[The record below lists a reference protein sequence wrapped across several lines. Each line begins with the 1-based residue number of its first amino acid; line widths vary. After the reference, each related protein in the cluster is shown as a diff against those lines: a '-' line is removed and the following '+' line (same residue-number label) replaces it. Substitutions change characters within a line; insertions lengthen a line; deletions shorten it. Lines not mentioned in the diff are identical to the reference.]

1 MPRFRPDGTRNAFH
15 IQRLKD
21 KLGNRSNAS
30 SEVEFH
36 GAYAVLIGEEG
47 RGVATIIEMVRHTRL
62 DTSFGAAAM
71 IRHATAQAI
80 NHCTFRSAFGARLID
95 QRLMTNVLA
104 DLALESEAATAMA
117 LRVART
123 FDEGPGDGT
132 AERLGRLLTPISK
145 YFLCK
150 RSPAVVA
157 EALECHGGNGYVE
170 ESIMP
175 RLYRDAP
182 LNSIWE
188 GSGNVQCLDVLRALR
203 RDPEA
208 LAAYLDEA
216 RKARGDRRFDAY
228 LTGVETDLKD
238 LTDFE
243 PQARRVVEKLAI
255 LMQGSLLL
263 RHAPACVADAF
274 AASRL
279 GHDHGMQLGTL
290 PAGLDHKA
298 IVKRAQPVAA

>member
-1 MPRFRPDGTRNAFH
+1 
-15 IQRLKD
+15 
-21 KLGNRSNAS
+21 
-30 SEVEFH
+30 
-36 GAYAVLIGEEG
+36 
-47 RGVATIIEMVRHTRL
+47 
-62 DTSFGAAAM
+62 
-71 IRHATAQAI
+71 
-80 NHCTFRSAFGARLID
+80 
-95 QRLMTNVLA
+95 
-104 DLALESEAATAMA
+104 
-117 LRVART
+117 VARS
-123 FDEGPGDGT
+123 FDQGPSDGT

-145 YFLCK
+145 YWLCK
-150 RSPAVVA
+150 RSPAVVG

-208 LAAYLDEA
+208 LAAYMDEA
-216 RKARGDRRFDAY
+216 KLAKGDARFDAY
-228 LTGVETDLKD
+228 CAGVEGDLKD
-238 LTDFE
+238 LSDFE
-243 PQARRVVEKLAI
+243 PRARRVVEKLAI

-263 RHAPACVADAF
+263 RHAPAYVADAF

-279 GHDHGMQLGTL
+279 SGDHGAALGTL
-290 PAGLDHKA
+290 PANLDHKA